1 MNKPL
6 IISILM
12 PVKNTALFLNE
23 CLDSIVNQNELNFEL
38 IAIDDHSTDDSYSIL
53 SNYSSKDS
61 RIKVFKNSGKG
72 IIEALRLAYKKS
84 SGSLITRMDSDDIMS
99 LDKLKVLKSNLIG
112 FGVGHIALGKV
123 KYFSKNNLGEGFKR
137 YEEWLNSLTQSGIN
151 FNAIYKECVIP
162 SPCWMVYRE
171 DLDRC
176 KAFFSDEYPEDYDLA
191 FRFYMGGLKP
201 IKCNDILHYWR
212 DYPTRTS
219 RTDDHYSDNTFLDIK
234 SNYFLRLEYHPKKNL
249 VIWGAGRKGK
259 SLAKILIAKNIPFTW
274 ICDNPKKIGKLVYN
288 QKIRS
293 FNELESIKYPQ
304 SIVTVANQK
313 AQSEIRAYF
322 KEKKGIENIDFFFF
336 C

>member
-61 RIKVFKNSGKG
+61 RIKVFKNSEKG

-99 LDKLKVLKSNLIG
+99 LDKLKVLKSNLIEFG
-112 FGVGHIALGKV
+112 FGHIALGKV
-123 KYFSKNNLGEGFKR
+123 KYFSNNSLGEGFKR
-137 YEEWLNSLTQSGIN
+137 YEEWLNSLTQFGIN

-176 KAFFSDEYPEDYDLA
+176 KAFSSDKYPEDYDLA
-191 FRFYMGGLKP
+191 FRFYMEGLKP
-201 IKCNDILHYWR
+201 IKCNHILHYWR

-219 RTDDHYSDNTFLDIK
+219 RTDDHYSDNTFLEIK
-234 SNYFLRLEYHPKKNL
+234 SNYFLKLEYQN
-249 VIWGAGRKGK
+249 
-259 SLAKILIAKNIPFTW
+259 N
-274 ICDNPKKIGKLVYN
+274 
-288 QKIRS
+288 
-293 FNELESIKYPQ
+293 
-304 SIVTVANQK
+304 
-313 AQSEIRAYF
+313 
-322 KEKKGIENIDFFFF
+322 
-336 C
+336 